1 MLWFFIILIA
11 FITAAAII
19 RRKARAVHAAGP
31 LRNWSIPKSWAIAE
45 GRHEGKAVATRFNI
59 ALRPIAGREEFPDR
73 IGIIAPIRTP
83 NDRGFPGR
91 GEIRQLDVIEE
102 LIEKRMSISNESLI
116 AGVVTSNGL
125 REFVVYTSNVEAA
138 KAKADAIAREVTTH
152 ELQIIVRN
160 DPQWRV
166 YRTFAS

>member
-1 MLWFFIILIA
+1 MLWFLVVLVA

-31 LRNWSIPKSWAIAE
+31 VRTWSIPKSWAIAE

-59 ALRPIAGREEFPDR
+59 ALRPIAGCEEFPDR

-91 GEIRQLDVIEE
+91 AELKQLDVIEE
-102 LIEKRMSISNESLI
+102 LIETRMSGANESLI

-125 REFVVYTSNVEAA
+125 REFVVYTSNIESA
-138 KAKADAIAREVTTH
+138 KTKADAITREVTTH
-152 ELQIIVRN
+152 ELQVIVRN